1 MNISMGF
8 FKPVVGTL
16 KKYTSLLPSVIIT
29 LAALIVFIPTLW
41 LGNKVK
47 GRMEDSVRTARSV
60 QSAVSQVPSKD
71 QPAEFKRYMD
81 KLEEETAGIR
91 TLAVQSSQRDLI
103 TYDYVIFP
111 EPTDPSSQVYIG
123 FGQRYR
129 SRIEDLIRR
138 MNALDAPSDAE
149 IRARTGAAAR
159 PMGEAYGAVRRTG
172 TAQDPMVDALCQTR
186 AQEIS
191 VYAHPKAFPWYDF
204 WEKYNYTSKDQALQD
219 CWDSQVAFW
228 IYEDV
233 VDTIVKLNGTSAQVT
248 NAPVKRLMG
257 VSFSGPVV
265 TGVSSS
271 YAASEYYG
279 YAAAGMRDIP
289 QYITAAQPGIFVAA
303 SPTGRI
309 SNEEMDIIHF
319 AVSVLVDNR
328 FVLAFMKELC
338 SEKPHTFRTD
348 FNKDGQLVESRHNQI
363 TILQSDVK
371 VIDKSAAEHE
381 LYRYGKGAVMQLDL
395 VCEYQF
401 HRKGY
406 DAIKPAPIKKRL
418 EAASGAPGV
427 GAAASPAAA
436 AAGQPGPMGLEL

>member
-8 FKPVVGTL
+8 LKPVSGTL
-16 KKYTSLLPSVIIT
+16 KKYTSLLPSVIIAI
-29 LAALIVFIPTLW
+29 AALMMFIPTLW

-47 GRMEDSVRTARSV
+47 GRMENSVRTARSV

-71 QPAEFKRYMD
+71 QPAEVKRYMD
-81 KLEEETAGIR
+81 KLEEEAAGIR

-111 EPTDPSSQVYIG
+111 EPTDPSSQIYIG

-138 MNALDAPSDAE
+138 MHALDAPSDAE

-159 PMGEAYGAVRRTG
+159 PIGEAYSPVRRPG

-191 VYAHPKAFPWYDF
+191 VYAHPKAFTWYDF
-204 WEKYNYTSKDQALQD
+204 WEKYSYTSKDQALQD

-228 IYEDV
+228 IYEDI

-265 TGVSSS
+265 AAGVSSS

-279 YAAAGMRDIP
+279 YTAGMRDIP
-289 QYITAAQPGIFVAA
+289 QYVTAAQPGIFVAA
-303 SPTGRI
+303 SPTGRLC
-309 SNEEMDIIHF
+309 NEEMDIIHF

-348 FNKDGQLVESRHNQI
+348 FTKDGQLVESRHNQI
-363 TILQSDVK
+363 TILQSDVR

-381 LYRYGKGAVMQLDL
+381 LYRYGKGAVMKLDL

-401 HRKGY
+401 NRKGY
-406 DAIKPAPIKKRL
+406 DAIKPAPVKKRL
-418 EAASGAPGV
+418 ETASGMPGSGPAAS
-427 GAAASPAAA
+427 SPAAP
-436 AAGQPGPMGLEL
+436 AGGLGFEM